1 MALISCPECRQ
12 GVSDQAMSC
21 PKCGYPLK
29 RTEYMFHDVVEC
41 GSVST
46 SGQSELD
53 ELLRKG
59 WRIVDKEE
67 GDDGTDCDGY
77 SYYKTTYKLQRP

>member
-1 MALISCPECRQ
+1 
-12 GVSDQAMSC
+12 
-21 PKCGYPLK
+21 
-29 RTEYMFHDVVEC
+29 MFHDVVQC
-41 GSVST
+41 GSLRT

-53 ELLRKG
+53 QLLSKG

-67 GDDGTDCDGY
+67 GDDGTDCEGY